1 VDASTT
7 AEEATVYAQLSYF
20 PPTRDADVLAARDR
34 ARRERIEPAVTD
46 APELR
51 DELVSLLVLRAPD
64 GGEVIVSVTRSEAG
78 LARAQEVVMS
88 TELLPGE
95 DPELLPGPDRIEVY
109 EVAAA
114 RTRTAVT
121 A

>member
-1 VDASTT
+1 
-7 AEEATVYAQLSYF
+7 VYAQLSYF
-20 PPTRDADVLAARDR
+20 APTRDAEVLAARDR
-34 ARRERIEPAVTD
+34 ASRERIEPAVTN
-46 APELR
+46 AAHLR

-64 GGEVIVSVTRSEAG
+64 GGEVIVAVTRSAAG
-78 LARAQEVVMS
+78 LARLQAVVTA

-114 RTRTAVT
+114 RTTTAAT